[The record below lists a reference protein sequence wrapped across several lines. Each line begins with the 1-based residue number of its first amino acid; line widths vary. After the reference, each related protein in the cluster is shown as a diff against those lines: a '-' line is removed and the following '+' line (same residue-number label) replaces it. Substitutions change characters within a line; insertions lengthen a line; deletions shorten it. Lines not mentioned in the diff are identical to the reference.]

1 MNSETLNNKKTQLLK
16 TPASS
21 EFLFRLDFL
30 IRFQLLQASAR
41 GGCFCCNVKSKLMIE
56 GDAVGDNN
64 LVMMIIIMIN
74 INGGH
79 GHDHDADDDGKD
91 HRDGDD

>member
-1 MNSETLNNKKTQLLK
+1 
-16 TPASS
+16 
-21 EFLFRLDFL
+21 
-30 IRFQLLQASAR
+30 
-41 GGCFCCNVKSKLMIE
+41 MIE

-91 HRDGDD
+91 HRDGDDWWGGS